1 MAFNLKLKRIAQFSF
16 LLFLIV
22 GTVFILKRHKPTVLH
37 HYSGSIFG
45 TVYNIKYVGK
55 DSLESQILAEL
66 HCVDLSLSMFNPN
79 STVSRI
85 NTNKSSQT
93 DEMLCEVFTLSKKIS
108 QQTQGAFD
116 VTVAPLVNAWGFG
129 YKNKT
134 DLTDRQVDS
143 LLAFVGMDKIRLVE
157 ERIVKND
164 ERIMLDFSSVAKGY
178 AVDRIARLL
187 TKHSVND
194 FMVEIGGEVVARGQ
208 HPDGRPWEI
217 GIAQPANNG
226 NHIQKVLRVKDK
238 ALATSGNYRR
248 FYVKNGKRYAHTI
261 NPHTGKPIQHDVL
274 SATVI
279 ASDCATADAYA
290 TAFMVLGKKRTQEV
304 LSKHSEIAA
313 FLIYTVENGD
323 YATWASQNFQDEKD

>member
-1 MAFNLKLKRIAQFSF
+1 M
-16 LLFLIV
+16 
-22 GTVFILKRHKPTVLH
+22 
-37 HYSGSIFG
+37 
-45 TVYNIKYVGK
+45 
-55 DSLESQILAEL
+55 
-66 HCVDLSLSMFNPN
+66 
-79 STVSRI
+79 
-85 NTNKSSQT
+85 
-93 DEMLCEVFTLSKKIS
+93 
-108 QQTQGAFD
+108 
-116 VTVAPLVNAWGFG
+116 
-129 YKNKT
+129 
-134 DLTDRQVDS
+134 TDRQVDS

-279 ASDCATADAYA
+279 APDCATADAYA